1 MTLPCDHGHDGR
13 CKPRYETDKQN
24 VIASVVLFISN
35 SMRVDAMDVLN
46 IVTKLELL
54 GERTSLEVN

>member
-1 MTLPCDHGHDGR
+1 MYGADV
-13 CKPRYETDKQN
+13 
-24 VIASVVLFISN
+24 VISVVLFISN